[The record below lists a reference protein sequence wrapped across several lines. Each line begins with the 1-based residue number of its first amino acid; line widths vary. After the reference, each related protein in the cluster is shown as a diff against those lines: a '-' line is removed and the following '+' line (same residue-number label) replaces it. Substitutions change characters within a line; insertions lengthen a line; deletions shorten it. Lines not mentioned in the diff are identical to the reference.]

1 VQFPDVSDED
11 HRGSLDELERL
22 ASTLGYRCVGRLS
35 QRRASSRGATV
46 LGEGALKTLAGW
58 TGGAGVVKSRAFR
71 KKTKAALKNEV
82 HGGDDSEELEEA
94 DEAEGGVP
102 TGAPPAEKAEVVIFD
117 CELTPSQLRNL
128 ESATGATVL
137 DRTGVVIGI
146 FNRHAKTREAKIQ
159 VELASL
165 AYLSPRLRETGG
177 QDRQGGGIGAKG
189 AGETS
194 LELDRRKIRDRMKE
208 LRAELEAVRGEQA
221 TRRSRRS
228 NETTV
233 ALVGYTNAGKSSLMR
248 ALTGSEVLVADQL
261 FATLDTTVR
270 PMKPE
275 TRPRLLISDTVG
287 FIKQLPHDLV
297 ASFRSTLDE
306 AAGAALQLL
315 LVDAADPA
323 FRAQLAVVQ
332 TVLEEVGAGG
342 IPRILVLN
350 KRDLL
355 SPIDLALLQRE
366 FPGAIAICTRDAGDL
381 ALLREKITE
390 FFARNFLEREL
401 FAPYGAAGFIGE
413 VHGQFKVLSENYEEA
428 GVRFRVRGTEAMF
441 EYFRRKFGG
450 MGMEEKAPPE
460 GEPPAL

>member
-1 VQFPDVSDED
+1 VQFPDVCDAD
-11 HRGSLDELERL
+11 HKGSVDELERL
-22 ASTLGYRCVGRLS
+22 ATTLGYRCVGRLS
-35 QRRASSRGATV
+35 QRRSSNRGSTV
-46 LGEGALKTLAGW
+46 LGEGALKQLAEW

-71 KKTKAALKNEV
+71 KVTKAALKGAAHAKEERPTEENDPDEP
-82 HGGDDSEELEEA
+82 GDKGLESHA
-94 DEAEGGVP
+94 
-102 TGAPPAEKAEVVIFD
+102 TPPKEKAQVVIFD

-146 FNRHAKTREAKIQ
+146 FSRHAKTREAKIQ

-189 AGETS
+189 AGETA
-194 LELDRRKIRDRMKE
+194 LELDRRKIRDRVKE
-208 LRAELEAVRGEQA
+208 LRGELDGVRVEQA
-221 TRRSRRS
+221 TRRTRRAQ
-228 NETTV
+228 EPTV

-248 ALTGSEVLVADQL
+248 ALTGSDVLIADQL

-275 TRPRLLISDTVG
+275 SRPRVLVTDTVG

-306 AAGAALQLL
+306 ACDASLQLL

-323 FRAQLAVVQ
+323 FRAQLLVVE
-332 TVLEEVGAGG
+332 TVLREVGAGDV
-342 IPRILVLN
+342 PRLLVLN

-355 SPIDLALLQRE
+355 SPLDIAILCHE
-366 FPGAIAICTRDAGDL
+366 FPNAFPLCTRDARDL
-381 ALLREKITE
+381 ATLREKIDA
-390 FFARNFLEREL
+390 FFAKGLVETEL
-401 FAPYGAAGFIGE
+401 SAPYTATGFIGE
-413 VHGQFKVLSENYEEA
+413 IHAHTKVLSETYEESR
-428 GVRFRVRGTEAMF
+428 VRFKIQASKEVLDRL
-441 EYFRRKFGG
+441 RRKFGN
-450 MGMEEKAPPE
+450 MGMEEKK
-460 GEPPAL
+460 